1 MASTGEVGCLGD
13 DFEEAFLKALIS
25 VGFKFPLKNILIS
38 TGPLENKAEF
48 ISSAKLLKE
57 AGVQIFA
64 TRGTSRFMKQ
74 YDIETKVLNWPL
86 EKKSPNVLEFL
97 SNGAVDLVIN
107 IPKNFQE
114 EELTNDY
121 IIRRKAVDLGIPLIT
136 NLQLAKRFVEA
147 ISRKQ
152 FSELRITSWNE
163 Y

>member
-1 MASTGEVGCLGD
+1 
-13 DFEEAFLKALIS
+13 
-25 VGFKFPLKNILIS
+25 
-38 TGPLENKAEF
+38 
-48 ISSAKLLKE
+48 
-57 AGVQIFA
+57 
-64 TRGTSRFMKQ
+64 MKQ
-74 YDIETKVLNWPL
+74 YDIETKILNWPL
-86 EKKSPNVLEFL
+86 EKKKPNVLDFL

-121 IIRRKAVDLGIPLIT
+121 MIRRKAVDFGIPLIT
-136 NLQLAKRFVEA
+136 NLQLARRFVEA